1 MFNVC
6 VIDAV
11 CCTVSARVRP
21 HALGCNERARAFP
34 CFMCVGRL
42 IVCCGESAEGRSKAR
57 SHSPRGERMLRN
69 PFAETEKQQQRA
81 GKCTNTIGERR
92 GGKKRGKI
100 TLDVRKSR
108 E

>member
-1 MFNVC
+1 MVYVAPFLHVC
-6 VIDAV
+6 VRMLLRNE
-11 CCTVSARVRP
+11 C
-21 HALGCNERARAFP
+21 ALP
-34 CFMCVGRL
+34 CFVCVGRL

-69 PFAETEKQQQRA
+69 PFAETENNSSEQA
-81 GKCTNTIGERR
+81 NAIGGW
-92 GGKKRGKI
+92 GGGKI